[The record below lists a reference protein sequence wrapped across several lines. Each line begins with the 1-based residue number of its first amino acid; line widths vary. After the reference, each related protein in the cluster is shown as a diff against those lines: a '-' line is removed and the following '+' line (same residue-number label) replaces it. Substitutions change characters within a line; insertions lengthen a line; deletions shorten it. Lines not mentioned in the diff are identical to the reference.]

1 MESGMILLP
10 DLAVLN
16 TYQHKERN
24 TMQRSK
30 RFGIFILIML
40 LAVAA
45 LPLAPAA
52 AQEDVA
58 QRNKATVIDAIA
70 KLNAGDWD
78 GYFEMYADPFQ
89 SNEGDAVLHDENVA
103 DWTLFGKSL
112 YGAVPDLVTT
122 AEVIIAQG
130 DWVAVETSSSGT
142 FTEPFTMFGLQPT
155 GQPVYWTEM
164 DFYHFNAD
172 GKMDITWAYS
182 DPTVGMPTQLGMM
195 PPMDEGGDGGPS
207 SETPLTTPV
216 GYQLLSADELAAS
229 YASGNTDQSLA
240 QFQANFDL
248 GLGADTSAFYT
259 APYISWQSGTPF
271 ETTSEAGGDEFFQ
284 AIVGAMPD
292 VTASLDVVV
301 AEGDWV
307 AAIGTVTGTST
318 NDLNLGDMWTMPPTG
333 QSMVWQIGI
342 IDHYNADGLIT
353 EEFIETDASP
363 MLTAFGLMP
372 PMDQGQ

>member
-1 MESGMILLP
+1 
-10 DLAVLN
+10 
-16 TYQHKERN
+16 
-24 TMQRSK
+24 MQRSK
-30 RFGIFILIML
+30 RFGIFLLIML

-58 QRNKATVIDAIA
+58 QRNKQAVIDALDKA
-70 KLNAGDWD
+70 NSGDLD
-78 GYFEMYADPFQ
+78 GFWELYADPFQ
-89 SNEGDAVLHDENVA
+89 MNEGDAILHDETIA
-103 DWTLFGKSL
+103 DNSFFIASL
-112 YGAVPDLVTT
+112 YGAVPDLMIKP
-122 AEVIIAQG
+122 EVIIAQG
-130 DWVAVETSSSGT
+130 DWVAAELSFTGT
-142 FTEPFTMFGLQPT
+142 FTEPFSMFGIDPT
-155 GQPVYWTEM
+155 GEAVYWTEM
-164 DFYHFNAD
+164 DFFHFNAE
-172 GKMDITWAYS
+172 GKMDINWAYS
-182 DPTVGMPTQLGMM
+182 DPSVGLPAQMGMM
-195 PPMDEGGDGGPS
+195 PPMDEGGDDGS
-207 SETPLTTPV
+207 SDTPLEQPV

-271 ETTSEAGGDEFFQ
+271 ESTTEAGGDAFFQ

-307 AAIGTVTGTST
+307 AGIGTVTGTST
-318 NDLNLGDMWTMPPTG
+318 NDFDLGDMGTMPPTG
-333 QSMVWQIGI
+333 ESMVWQIGI
-342 IDHYNADGLIT
+342 IDHYNADGIIV
-353 EEFIETDASP
+353 EEFIETNASP

-372 PMDQGQ
+372 PMDGGQ